1 MQEFLT
7 NMNNSERIDL
17 TTKDHIQVCR
27 TSALND
33 QFNEIDVSR
42 RWPYFFILFAAT
54 ENATHCIENEKVTV
68 PLGHF
73 LFIGPD
79 RFHAF
84 IEAENDHFWVV
95 CFDYGFYARTPND
108 AYFIQNTALFFDL
121 SKIYI
126 SKPSID
132 IAEYVTLQFEFLE
145 KLIDRAQAP
154 LVRDIIHNAV
164 QAMLI
169 RSAFLSQGL
178 HSSDVQHT
186 NAEDKKIATRFREL
200 LHLKYQSEKKLD
212 YYANA
217 IKTTP
222 RRLNQAITN
231 VYGRSAKQ
239 LVTEKIFEEAKSKLA
254 HSALTIKEISYS
266 MGFTEEN
273 NFSAFFT
280 KHSGYSPKKYRNLQV
295 SLSMG

>member
-1 MQEFLT
+1 
-7 NMNNSERIDL
+7 MNTSERIDL
-17 TTKDHIQVCR
+17 TTKDYIHVCR
-27 TSALND
+27 SSDLNKLLKD
-33 QFNEIDVSR
+33 IDVSH

-54 ENATHCIENEKVTV
+54 DHAEHCIENERIPV

-73 LFIGPD
+73 LFVGPD

-84 IEAENDHFWVV
+84 IEAADNNFWVIY
-95 CFDYGFYARTPND
+95 FDYGFYARTPND

-145 KLIDRAQAP
+145 KLVDRAQAP

-200 LHLKYQSEKKLD
+200 LHLNYQREKKLD

-231 VYGRSAKQ
+231 IYGRSAKQ

-280 KHSGYSPKKYRNLQV
+280 KHSGFSPKKYRNLQV

>member
-1 MQEFLT
+1 
-7 NMNNSERIDL
+7 MNTSERIDL
-17 TTKDHIQVCR
+17 TTKDYIHVCR
-27 TSALND
+27 SSDLNKLLKD
-33 QFNEIDVSR
+33 IDVSH

-54 ENATHCIENEKVTV
+54 DHAEHCIENERIQV

-73 LFIGPD
+73 LFVGPD

-84 IEAENDHFWVV
+84 IEAADNHFWVIY
-95 CFDYGFYARTPND
+95 FDYGFYARTPND

-145 KLIDRAQAP
+145 KLVDRAQAP

-200 LHLKYQSEKKLD
+200 LHLNYQREKKLD

-231 VYGRSAKQ
+231 IYGRSAKQ

-280 KHSGYSPKKYRNLQV
+280 KHSGFSPKKYRNLQL